1 MTVDYTP
8 LETGLIRVPRV
19 SGSSPRKTR
28 RVLVVSYDFP
38 PNRTSAVYRMT
49 GLTKYLPDFGWL
61 PTVLT
66 IRAGENTQEPKLL
79 EKLPPSV
86 EVIRTQLIRINGW
99 ENRVAKTVAGA
110 GGLQPAATV
119 HHERR

>member
-1 MTVDYTP
+1 MSVDSKQVEP
-8 LETGLIRVPRV
+8 RPPGVPDV
-19 SGSSPRKTR
+19 SGISSRKAK

-66 IRAGENTQEPKLL
+66 IRAGEGTQEPKLL
-79 EKLPPSV
+79 EKLPPDV
-86 EVIRTQLIRINGW
+86 DVVRTRLLRINGW
-99 ENRVAKTVAGA
+99 ENRIARADRGR
-110 GGLQPAATV
+110 GRHPA
-119 HHERR
+119 RRRSSS